1 MENMDTAEAREALAA
16 VRATEARATA
26 GAQRV
31 PWLHITATSVC
42 FGAGMTLTLLGH
54 AWGLLVLLVGIA
66 GIVWIEFS
74 AKRGVRTAMKQEVRE
89 DPKLNWKAAIAPL
102 LAYPVMMLAQ
112 TAGTTAVITLGVLF
126 TVGFIAAYGL
136 TWDKYHD

>member
-26 GAQRV
+26 SAQRV
-31 PWLHITATSVC
+31 PWLQITATSVC

-102 LAYPVMMLAQ
+102 VAYPIMMLAQ
-112 TAGTTAVITLGVLF
+112 SAGTTATITVGALF
-126 TVGFIAAYGL
+126 TLGFIAAYGL
-136 TWDKYHD
+136 TWGKYHD

>member
-1 MENMDTAEAREALAA
+1 MDTAEAREALAA

-26 GAQRV
+26 SAQHV

-42 FGAGMTLTLLGH
+42 FGAGMALTLLGH

-89 DPKLNWKAAIAPL
+89 DPKLNWKGAIAPL
-102 LAYPVMMLAQ
+102 LAYPLMMLAQ
-112 TAGTTAVITLGVLF
+112 TAGTTAIIAVAILF
-126 TVGFIAAYGL
+126 TVSFIAAYGL
-136 TWDKYHD
+136 TWDRYHD

>member
-1 MENMDTAEAREALAA
+1 METAEAREALAA
-16 VRATEARATA
+16 IRATEARATA
-26 GAQRV
+26 KSQRV
-31 PWLHITATSVC
+31 PWLRITAASLC

-54 AWGLLVLLVGIA
+54 AWGLLVLLVGIV

-112 TAGTTAVITLGVLF
+112 TAGTTAVITLGVLI
-126 TVGFIAAYGL
+126 TVGFIAGYGL
-136 TWDKYHD
+136 TWSKYHD

>member
-26 GAQRV
+26 SAQRV

-54 AWGLLVLLVGIA
+54 AWGLLVLLVGIV

-136 TWDKYHD
+136 TWSKYHD

>member
-26 GAQRV
+26 SAQRV
-31 PWLHITATSVC
+31 PWLRITATSVC
-42 FGAGMTLTLLGH
+42 FGAGMTLTLLEH

-126 TVGFIAAYGL
+126 TVGLIAGYGL